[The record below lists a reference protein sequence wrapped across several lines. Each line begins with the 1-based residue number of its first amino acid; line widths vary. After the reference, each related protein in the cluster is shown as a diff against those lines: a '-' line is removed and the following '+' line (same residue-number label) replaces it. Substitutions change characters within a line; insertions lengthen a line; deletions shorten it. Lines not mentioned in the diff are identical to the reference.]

1 MTYKDFTQMSVWQ
14 KTFNLLI
21 KIYELTKSFPKE
33 ERYGIISDIR
43 RSANSVVH
51 NIAEGFGRY
60 EKKDKTRF
68 YKISRGNIYE
78 IISQTLVSFTLKYLT
93 QMDKDELVAGYR
105 EIIVELDSIIKTVEN
120 R

>member
-1 MTYKDFTQMSVWQ
+1 MSVWQ

-21 KIYELTKSFPKE
+21 KVYELTKSFPKE

-60 EKKDKTRF
+60 EKKYKTRF
-68 YKISRGNIYE
+68 YKISRGSIYE
-78 IISQTLVSFTLKYLT
+78 IIS
-93 QMDKDELVAGYR
+93 
-105 EIIVELDSIIKTVEN
+105 
-120 R
+120 